1 MDDDEIRFV
10 PEPVPQIM
18 GERDD
23 TWDPD
28 APRSSGSGSGS
39 GGRGKKRRE
48 KKRPR
53 KVTERYLGNVA
64 RWYVERYAPCTG
76 QLRKALMKRVR
87 RGINEHGGD
96 MEEAVGW
103 VDAVIARQVE
113 IGAVND
119 EAYARAWAASY
130 HRRGKAMRDIRY
142 RLRGKGLPSNIIDA
156 ALRELQEEAAG
167 DPDLAAAC
175 AYAKRRRFGPFR
187 MIPAKR
193 EARREKDLAAM
204 MRAGHRYALVK
215 RVLACE
221 DLDAFDRLEAEANGD
236 AEPEY

>member
-1 MDDDEIRFV
+1 MADDEIRFV
-10 PEPVPQIM
+10 PEPVPQIQ

-28 APRSSGSGSGS
+28 APRGEGGGSG
-39 GGRGKKRRE
+39 RFGKKRRE

-87 RGINEHGGD
+87 RGIAEHGGD
-96 MEEAVGW
+96 TEEAMAW
-103 VDAVIARQVE
+103 VEAVIAQQVKL
-113 IGAVND
+113 GAVND
-119 EAYARAWAASY
+119 AAYARAWAASY
-130 HRRGKAMRDIRY
+130 HRRGKALRDIRY
-142 RLRGKGLPSNIIDA
+142 RLRGKGLPSDIIDD
-156 ALRELQEEAAG
+156 ALRELREETEG

-175 AYAKRRRFGPFR
+175 AYARRRRFGPFR
-187 MIPAKR
+187 LIPSKR
-193 EARREKDLAAM
+193 EERREKDLAAM
-204 MRAGHRYALVK
+204 MRAGHRYGLVK
-215 RVLACE
+215 RVLACD
-221 DLDAFDRLEAEANGD
+221 DLDAFEALEAEANGV